1 MPLKSNSKSILL
13 VDDESDI
20 VNLFKC
26 VLESRNY
33 EVYGSTNP
41 LEALKHYK
49 TNYDKYEL
57 VISDIRMPGMTGFEL
72 VKIVK
77 KINTAISIFLMSTY
91 DTIDY
96 SKLDGRTIDG
106 FIQKPIQIE
115 KLLSKIEKHFDH
127 YQYNRIIVDNNYYF

>member
-20 VNLFKC
+20 VNLFKG

-33 EVYGSTNP
+33 EVYGFTNP

-49 TNYDKYEL
+49 TNYDKYGM
-57 VISDIRMPGMTGFEL
+57 VISDIRMPGMTGFDL

-77 KINTAISIFLMSTY
+77 KINTTISIFLMSAY

-96 SKLDGRTIDG
+96 SKLDGITIDG

-115 KLLSKIEKHFDH
+115 KLLSKIENHFDH
-127 YQYNRIIVDNNYYF
+127 YQYNHIIVDNY